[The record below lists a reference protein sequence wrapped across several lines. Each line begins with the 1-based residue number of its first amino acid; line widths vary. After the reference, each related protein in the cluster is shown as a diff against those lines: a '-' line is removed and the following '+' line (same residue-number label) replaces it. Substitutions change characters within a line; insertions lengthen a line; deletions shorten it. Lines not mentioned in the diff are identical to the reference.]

1 MLRGSGG
8 VGKAARPEQLQ
19 VILEEAERVNSIL
32 AQDYTTLRAAKDD
45 LTKKLSV
52 AMQDVE
58 RLYQKVEGLTS
69 QLSAET
75 LERGRALAKYE
86 EERKHRMDLEHV
98 HAEMGGKLSAHMD
111 QIKALQSNLQDKEKT
126 STTESVPSSEVDH
139 LRSMLEEA
147 ATRAKELQLENEKLQ
162 VKCTEEKEK
171 LDAQQKEIAQL
182 REDVARIQSDLELE
196 RTNHKESIARHQTQ
210 QEDHNTHKTKEENTR
225 IMLEAEIKS
234 LRDQLGEEK
243 ARREE
248 LEVAKATPAPAPA
261 PAPASEPEPEP
272 TPASAPVPVPEPAPA
287 PTPAASQYENLIDVS
302 LTEDTN
308 TSSQVNHTPEMT
320 SSSAPVLIDTQ
331 DLMGDIQPTLAP
343 SDATPE
349 EAPTATTEDAPTT
362 TTTTTEDSNAEAS
375 PADVTPSPEVG
386 EEAPAETTEATEET
400 KSPEEEDAEEAP
412 TAATSD
418 EAQEQAPSPSIASA
432 PSTNTAQGSN
442 NKSKK
447 GKAKRKGKR

>member
-139 LRSMLEEA
+139 LRSLLEEA
-147 ATRAKELQLENEKLQ
+147 TTRAKDLQHENEKLQ
-162 VKCTEEKEK
+162 ARCTEEKVK
-171 LDAQQKEIAQL
+171 LDAQQKELVQL

-196 RTNHKESIARHQTQ
+196 RTSHKESVSRHQTL

-225 IMLEAEIKS
+225 ITLEAEIKS
-234 LRDQLGEEK
+234 LRDQLAEEK
-243 ARREE
+243 VRREE
-248 LEVAKATPAPAPA
+248 LEAAKATYAPTPELTPITA
-261 PAPASEPEPEP
+261 PAPASEPELALAPTP
-272 TPASAPVPVPEPAPA
+272 TPA
-287 PTPAASQYENLIDVS
+287 TSQVDDLIDVS
-302 LTEDTN
+302 LTEDN
-308 TSSQVNHTPEMT
+308 TSSQDIHTPVVT
-320 SSSAPVLIDTQ
+320 SSAPVLIDTQ
-331 DLMGDIQPTLAP
+331 DLMGDTQPTPTP
-343 SDATPE
+343 SDAMPE
-349 EAPTATTEDAPTT
+349 EAPTTTATEEIPTT
-362 TTTTTEDSNAEAS
+362 TTTTTTPEDSNAETS
-375 PADVTPSPEVG
+375 PAGVNPSPEVG
-386 EEAPAETTEATEET
+386 EEAPAETSEATEEI